1 MMVKSVTCRYL
12 GDGEGGYPGQVA
24 EGGVVEGVGWVVRVA
39 GGDAEDAFGWAGG
52 PVGRREGQP
61 IVRARV

>member
-1 MMVKSVTCRYL
+1 M
-12 GDGEGGYPGQVA
+12 A
-24 EGGVVEGVGWVVRVA
+24 EGGVVEGVGGMVRVA
-39 GGDAEDAFGWAGG
+39 GGDAEDALGWAGG